1 MNIESIV
8 EAVLGRTP
16 EREMVILVEA
26 AFESNG
32 INPMMESQM
41 VDGILALN
49 EWKKKNS

>member
-8 EAVLGRTP
+8 EGCPRKNP
-16 EREMVILVEA
+16 REMVILVEA

-49 EWKKKNS
+49 EWKKENS